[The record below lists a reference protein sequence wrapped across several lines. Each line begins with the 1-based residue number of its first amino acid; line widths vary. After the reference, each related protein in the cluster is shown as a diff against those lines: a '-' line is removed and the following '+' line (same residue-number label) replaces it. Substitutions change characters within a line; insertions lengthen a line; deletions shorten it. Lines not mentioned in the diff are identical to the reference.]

1 MCQIFENYAAT
12 VMICEEPHTLNLFD
26 TAGQTDFDKLR
37 PLSYPKTD
45 VFIVCFSVISPTTF
59 QNVKETWVPE
69 IAHFCPGT
77 PFILVGTQTDLR
89 DDVEVVEALAAAQQ
103 KAVSSSEGARLG
115 REVRAVKYLECSALT
130 QKGLKTV
137 FDEVSP
143 GCLSPSHLSPLT
155 SPLSPLFIQAIM
167 AVLEKSR
174 RPSDSNPFHCCKVL

>member
-1 MCQIFENYAAT
+1 
-12 VMICEEPHTLNLFD
+12 MICEEPHTLNLFD

-69 IAHFCPGT
+69 IQHFCPET

-89 DDVEVVEALAAAQQ
+89 DDVEVVEALAAGQQ
-103 KAVSSSEGARLG
+103 KAVTSSEGARLG

-137 FDEVSP
+137 FDEVSSD
-143 GCLSPSHLSPLT
+143 LWLSHLSPLLISRQSWLYYRRPAGPVIT
-155 SPLSPLFIQAIM
+155 IPSLVVKFYNN
-167 AVLEKSR
+167 LEKSQNKGR
-174 RPSDSNPFHCCKVL
+174 LLP